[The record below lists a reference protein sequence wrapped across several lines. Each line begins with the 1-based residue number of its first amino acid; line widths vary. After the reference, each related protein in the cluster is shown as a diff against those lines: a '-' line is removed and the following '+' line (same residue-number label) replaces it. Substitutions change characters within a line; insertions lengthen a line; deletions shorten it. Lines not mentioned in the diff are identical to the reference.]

1 MINLQDNITLD
12 YIIQYLNLLD
22 TGCLDDIE
30 LNELRNDYL

>member
-1 MINLQDNITLD
+1 MIELHNNIVLD